1 MSHSEPRNNDT
12 NAQSP
17 AANANVALEH
27 DPFIVGLKQR
37 LPEHLRESF
46 SEQQLEGLRSAFA
59 TRSWG
64 RHKID
69 WRGTFS
75 LWSNQYYFVLVGG
88 RNKRNLSRAQRSLSL
103 AAKAGAI
110 TLFLM
115 FSVLVGLVV
124 LYLIKSALGINLLP
138 NYSLGLWDWFKGGG

>member
-1 MSHSEPRNNDT
+1 MSYSEPRDT
-12 NAQSP
+12 DTSSEAQD
-17 AANANVALEH
+17 AGGNVALEH

-37 LPEHLRESF
+37 LPEHVRNSF

-64 RHKID
+64 RHKVD
-69 WRGTFS
+69 LRGTFS

-88 RNKRNLSRAQRSLSL
+88 RNKRNLSRAQRNLSM

-110 TLFLM
+110 TLFL
-115 FSVLVGLVV
+115 FVSVLLGLVV

-138 NYSLGLWDWFKGGG
+138 NHSLGLWDWFKGGR